1 MFAID
6 PRPLD
11 ATLGSR
17 YSPRCAHPRIARF
30 AVVTADAATFATGQ
44 PPVSNGGKFA
54 MTTADPNR
62 VILTGE
68 NPFIRLSAK
77 NGDPLTTNASFWRII
92 LSPAGSGHVLYLKS
106 ELTENRWRIY
116 SDNIAMARW
125 LQSTVQGMLN
135 NELEDLSVPVTE
147 AEFSKS
153 GDPHYFWTE
162 RAFAPGEDIK
172 LTWYEIGEPLLI
184 HTQPN
189 TGGRRYGVCTL
200 LIPALGTRL
209 SRNGVEAKGKSW
221 PTEREGRPFSTS
233 ALAFSESWTDAR

>member
-1 MFAID
+1 M
-6 PRPLD
+6 
-11 ATLGSR
+11 S
-17 YSPRCAHPRIARF
+17 
-30 AVVTADAATFATGQ
+30 TAD
-44 PPVSNGGKFA
+44 
-54 MTTADPNR
+54 DNR

-68 NPFIRLSAK
+68 NPFIRLSEK
-77 NGDPLTTNASFWRII
+77 DGDPNSTDASFWRIVFC
-92 LSPAGSGHVLYLKS
+92 PAGPGHVLYLKS
-106 ELTENRWRIY
+106 ELTQDHWPIY

-125 LQSTVQGMLN
+125 LQQTVQGMLTP
-135 NELEDLSVPVTE
+135 DLKSLSIPVVD
-147 AEFSKS
+147 AAFNKS
-153 GDPHYFWTE
+153 GDPRYFWTE
-162 RAFAPGEDIK
+162 QVKARDAEIA
-172 LTWYEIGEPLLI
+172 LTWHDIGEPLLI